1 MAEHA
6 RTLYSNQPTTQHGE
20 ARTAAARAMEFAVI
34 WRAYR
39 HPAAAAVTAGHFA
52 PVTVVCCGGLCDVLD
67 RAART
72 LRVHRRER
80 ERERGPRRR
89 RLQSSVS
96 LVVFCAIYYHHRR
109 CSIALHNQKLYSV
122 AACCP
127 VMSLLREIAA
137 GERERGVLENAR
149 KIASVRVGGLGAV
162 FGILRKRNA

>member
-34 WRAYR
+34 RRAYR
-39 HPAAAAVTAGHFA
+39 HPAAAVTAGHSA

-67 RAART
+67 RVART
-72 LRVHRRER
+72 LRVHRR

-109 CSIALHNQKLYSV
+109 CSIALHNQKLYSD

-137 GERERGVLENAR
+137 GEREGCA
-149 KIASVRVGGLGAV
+149 
-162 FGILRKRNA
+162 